1 MDGLLLP
8 ISILLYNLQF
18 THSILSG
25 CNNVL
30 PGISKASTTV
40 ACAVWFICILILLAL
55 LLHSYINFRHVM
67 MERQSAK
74 DVALREAGEVSVEEI
89 SPIDDNSA
97 IGPSTL
103 HQSKMETGTLGQSGR
118 CSHRKNSKSLFSESL
133 KSHILL
139 LALVAGI
146 FVIGTAP
153 GVIAF
158 FIVTVNPYIDER
170 FFNNGASIFFTLLHP
185 LSILTNSILICS
197 AYSGLKIAVKSLVRL
212 IVESHCFKSRR

>member
-8 ISILLYNLQF
+8 ISIILYNLQF

-25 CNNVL
+25 CNNVV
-30 PGISKASTTV
+30 PGISKASTRA
-40 ACAVWFICILILLAL
+40 ACAVWFICILILFAYLV
-55 LLHSYINFRHVM
+55 HSYINFRHVM
-67 MERQSAK
+67 MERQNAK
-74 DVALREAGEVSVEEI
+74 DAALREAGEVSVEEI

-103 HQSKMETGTLGQSGR
+103 HQSKVETGTLGQSDR

-139 LALVAGI
+139 LVLVAGI

-153 GVIAF
+153 MVIAL
-158 FIVTVNPYIDER
+158 FIDTVNPFIDES
-170 FFNNGASIFFTLLHP
+170 FFNNGVSIFLALLHP
-185 LSILTNSILICS
+185 LSFLTNSILICS
-197 AYSGLKIAVKSLVRL
+197 AYSGLKVAVKSLVRS
-212 IVESHCFKSRR
+212 IAECHCFKSRR